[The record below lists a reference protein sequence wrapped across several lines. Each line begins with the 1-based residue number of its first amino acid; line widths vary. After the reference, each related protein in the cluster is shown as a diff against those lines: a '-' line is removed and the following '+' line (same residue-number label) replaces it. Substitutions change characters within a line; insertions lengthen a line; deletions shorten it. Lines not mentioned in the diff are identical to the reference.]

1 MINSDIELLKSQ
13 KNFKTAFSIL
23 QDILNGRCPDLPL
36 LEKLYGGKKS
46 KIIQSI
52 IKEYLVG
59 ADLKNR
65 IVRATNDD
73 APMEI
78 ALARREVEND
88 VNYQK
93 IHASILLN
101 KVPEVKALEI
111 FYGEYAPFVRKI
123 MGLYSQLNLKRKC
136 EISASSH
143 LNRVG
148 ACVFQLKMN
157 DTGKYNY
164 SSTAVLHDSIED
176 LLRLTTSKDG
186 KGIDADKYNAFIE
199 EYIPRDLQNGV
210 KILTNHYNLIISF
223 ITEKLKEEDKAF
235 SRKNILAELYTIE
248 KQKPVELIKYVS
260 KMIEL
265 ISKIE
270 VDENELDTIK
280 WECYKNLY
288 LEGIAHSTILKDD
301 HRIYEIKGVD
311 LSDNSH
317 GKGSLSIDARI
328 RNINKNLMW
337 GIKGYAMQSSWKPF
351 NDHIEEVVQDALFS
365 AEFIILNDL
374 LKPDS
379 SMDFMMSTLLKIE
392 KLENVFFVK

>member
-1 MINSDIELLKSQ
+1 MINSDIELLKTQ
-13 KNFKTAFSIL
+13 KNYKTAFSIL
-23 QDILNGRCPDLPL
+23 QDVLSGRCPDMVL
-36 LEKLYGGKKS
+36 LDRLYGSKKS
-46 KIIQSI
+46 RIIQSI
-52 IKEYLVG
+52 IKEYLTKG
-59 ADLKNR
+59 KLKNR
-65 IVRATNDD
+65 IVRTTNED

-93 IHASILLN
+93 IHSSILLN
-101 KVPEVKALEI
+101 KVPDIKSLET
-111 FYGEYAPFVRKI
+111 FYGEYSPYVRKI
-123 MGLYSQLNLKRKC
+123 LEMYAQLNLKRKC

-157 DTGKYNY
+157 DTGKYDY
-164 SSTAVLHDSIED
+164 SSTAIMHDSIED
-176 LLRLTTSKDG
+176 LLMLSTAPNG
-186 KGIDADKYNAFIE
+186 KGIDVNRYNLFIK
-199 EYIPRDLQNGV
+199 EYIPRDLQSSIQ
-210 KILTNHYNLIISF
+210 ILTNHYNLIISF
-223 ITEKLKEEDKAF
+223 ITGKLLDEDKAF
-235 SRKNILAELYTIE
+235 TRKNILAELHTIE
-248 KQKPVELIKYVS
+248 RQKPAELIKYI
-260 KMIEL
+260 KEMIEL

-317 GKGSLSIDARI
+317 GKGSLSIEARI

-337 GIKGYAMQSSWKPF
+337 GIKGYSMQSSWKPF
-351 NDHIEEVVQDALFS
+351 NDHIEEIVQDALYS

>member
-23 QDILNGRCPDLPL
+23 QDILNSRCPDLGL
-36 LEKLYGGKKS
+36 LEKLYGSKKS
-46 KIIQSI
+46 KIIQAI
-52 IKEYLVG
+52 IKEYLIR
-59 ADLKNR
+59 ADFKNR
-65 IVRATNDD
+65 IVRTSNED

-78 ALARREVEND
+78 ALARREVEN
-88 VNYQK
+88 NTSYQK
-93 IHASILLN
+93 IHSSILLN
-101 KVPEVKALEI
+101 KVPDIKSLEI
-111 FYGEYAPFVRKI
+111 FYGEYAHYVRKI
-123 MGLYSQLNLKRKC
+123 LELYAQMNLKRKC

-164 SSTAVLHDSIED
+164 SSTAVMHDSIED
-176 LLRLTTSKDG
+176 LLRLTPAPNG
-186 KGIDADKYNAFIE
+186 KGLDAEKYNSFID
-199 EYIPRDLQNGV
+199 EYIPKDLQNGI

-223 ITEKLKEEDKAF
+223 ITGKLFDEDKAF
-235 SRKNILAELYTIE
+235 TKKNILTELHTIE
-248 KQKPVELIKYVS
+248 KQKPVELIKYVK
-260 KMIEL
+260 KMVEL
-265 ISKIE
+265 IAKIE
-270 VDENELDTIK
+270 SEENELETIK

-337 GIKGYAMQSSWKPF
+337 GIKGYAMQSTWKPF
-351 NDHIEEVVQDALFS
+351 NDHIEEIVQDALYS

>member
-1 MINSDIELLKSQ
+1 MINSDIELLKTQ
-13 KNFKTAFSIL
+13 KSFKTAFSVL
-23 QDILNGRCPDLPL
+23 QDILNGRCPDLVL
-36 LEKLYGGKKS
+36 LDKLYSAKKS

-52 IKEYLVG
+52 IKEYLTKSNF
-59 ADLKNR
+59 KNR
-65 IVRATNDD
+65 IVRTNNED

-78 ALARREVEND
+78 TLARREIEKD
-88 VNYQK
+88 SNYQK
-93 IHASILLN
+93 IHSSILLN
-101 KVPEVKALEI
+101 KVPACKLLEI
-111 FYGEYAPFVRKI
+111 FYGEYSTYVHKI
-123 MGLYSQLNLKRKC
+123 IGLYVQLNLKRKC
-136 EISASSH
+136 EIGAASH

-164 SSTAVLHDSIED
+164 SSTAVMHDSIED
-176 LLRLTTSKDG
+176 LLRLTTSPNG
-186 KGIDADKYNAFIE
+186 KGIDADKYNIFID
-199 EYIPRDLQNGV
+199 EYIPKDLQYAV

-223 ITEKLKEEDKAF
+223 ITGKLFDEDKAF
-235 SRKNILAELYTIE
+235 TKKNILNELQTIE
-248 KQKPVELIKYVS
+248 KQKPVALIKYVE

-265 ISKIE
+265 ISKIH
-270 VDENELDTIK
+270 VDENDLEAIK

-288 LEGIAHSTILKDD
+288 LEGIAHSTQLKDD

-351 NDHIEEVVQDALFS
+351 NDHIEEIVQDALFS

-379 SMDFMMSTLLKIE
+379 SMDFLMSTLLKIE

>member
-1 MINSDIELLKSQ
+1 MINSDIELLKTQ
-13 KNFKTAFSIL
+13 KNYKVAFTIL
-23 QDILNGRCPDLPL
+23 QDVLNGICPELIL
-36 LEKLYGGKKS
+36 LDKLYGPKKS
-46 KIIQSI
+46 KVIQSI
-52 IKEYLVG
+52 IKEYLIKSNF
-59 ADLKNR
+59 KNR
-65 IVRATNDD
+65 IVRSSNED

-78 ALARREVEND
+78 ALARREIESD
-88 VNYQK
+88 INYQK
-93 IHASILLN
+93 IHSSILLN
-101 KVPEVKALEI
+101 KVPDIKSLEI
-111 FYGEYAPFVRKI
+111 FYGEYALAVRKI
-123 MGLYSQLNLKRKC
+123 LELYAQMNLKRKC
-136 EISASSH
+136 EISAFSH

-157 DTGKYNY
+157 DTGKYDY
-164 SSTAVLHDSIED
+164 SSTAVMHDSIED
-176 LLRLTTSKDG
+176 LLRLTPAPNG
-186 KGIDADKYNAFIE
+186 KGLDADKYNKFIE
-199 EYIPRDLQNGV
+199 EYIPADLQNGI

-223 ITEKLKEEDKAF
+223 ITGKLIDEDKAF
-235 SRKNILAELYTIE
+235 TKKNILTELHTIE
-248 KQKPVELIKYVS
+248 KQKPVELIKYVK

-265 ISKIE
+265 ITKIE
-270 VDENELDTIK
+270 AEENELDTIK

-288 LEGIAHSTILKDD
+288 LEGIAHSTVLKDD

-351 NDHIEEVVQDALFS
+351 NDHIEEIVQDALYS

>member
-1 MINSDIELLKSQ
+1 MINSDIELLKTQ
-13 KNFKTAFSIL
+13 KNYKTALSVL
-23 QDILNGRCPDLPL
+23 QNILNGRCPDLSL
-36 LEKLYGGKKS
+36 LDKLYGQNKS

-52 IKEYLVG
+52 IKEYLINSNN
-59 ADLKNR
+59 KSR
-65 IVRATNDD
+65 IARASNED

-78 ALARREVEND
+78 TLARREIEKD
-88 VNYQK
+88 TNYQK
-93 IHASILLN
+93 IHSSILLN
-101 KVPEVKALEI
+101 KVPDIKSLEI
-111 FYGEYAPFVRKI
+111 FYGEYAPSVKKV
-123 MGLYSQLNLKRKC
+123 MELYVQLNLKRKC
-136 EISASSH
+136 EIVAASH

-164 SSTAVLHDSIED
+164 SSTAVMHDSIED
-176 LLRLTTSKDG
+176 LLRLTTAPNG
-186 KGIDADKYNAFIE
+186 KGIDADKYNLFID
-199 EYIPRDLQNGV
+199 EYIPKDLQNAV

-223 ITEKLKEEDKAF
+223 ITGKLLDEDKAF
-235 SRKNILAELYTIE
+235 TRKNILAELHTIE
-248 KQKPVELIKYVS
+248 KQKPVELIKYV
-260 KMIEL
+260 KEMIEL
-265 ISKIE
+265 ISKID

-351 NDHIEEVVQDALFS
+351 NDHIEEIVQDALYS

-392 KLENVFFVK
+392 KLDNVFFVK

>member
-23 QDILNGRCPDLPL
+23 QDILNSRCPDLGL
-36 LEKLYGGKKS
+36 MEKLYGSKKS
-46 KIIQSI
+46 KIIQAI
-52 IKEYLVG
+52 IKEYLIK
-59 ADLKNR
+59 ADFKNR
-65 IVRATNDD
+65 IVRASNED

-78 ALARREVEND
+78 ALARREVEN
-88 VNYQK
+88 NTSYQK
-93 IHASILLN
+93 IHSSILLN
-101 KVPEVKALEI
+101 KVPDIKSLEI
-111 FYGEYAPFVRKI
+111 FYGEYAHYVRKI
-123 MGLYSQLNLKRKC
+123 LELYAQMNLKRKC

-164 SSTAVLHDSIED
+164 SSTAVMHDSIED
-176 LLRLTTSKDG
+176 LLRLTTAPNG
-186 KGIDADKYNAFIE
+186 KGIDADKYNLFID
-199 EYIPRDLQNGV
+199 EYIPKDLQNGI

-223 ITEKLKEEDKAF
+223 ITGKLFDEDKAF
-235 SRKNILAELYTIE
+235 TKKNILTELHTIE
-248 KQKPVELIKYVS
+248 KQKPVELIKYVK
-260 KMIEL
+260 KMVEL
-265 ISKIE
+265 ITKIE
-270 VDENELDTIK
+270 SEENELDAIK

-337 GIKGYAMQSSWKPF
+337 GIKGYAMQSTWKPF
-351 NDHIEEVVQDALFS
+351 NDHIEEIVQDALYS

>member
-1 MINSDIELLKSQ
+1 MINSDIELLKTQ
-13 KNFKTAFSIL
+13 KNYRTAFLIL
-23 QDILNGRCPDLPL
+23 QDVLNYRCPDNAL
-36 LEKLYGGKKS
+36 LEKLYGSKKS

-52 IKEYLVG
+52 IKEYLIKG
-59 ADLKNR
+59 NFRNR
-65 IVRATNDD
+65 IVRVSNED

-88 VNYQK
+88 VTYQK
-93 IHASILLN
+93 IHSSILLN
-101 KVPEVKALEI
+101 KVPDIKSLET
-111 FYGEYAPFVRKI
+111 FYGEYSTYVRKI
-123 MGLYSQLNLKRKC
+123 LELYSQLNLRRKC

-164 SSTAVLHDSIED
+164 SSTAIMHDSIED
-176 LLRLTTSKDG
+176 LLRLSTSPNG
-186 KGIDADKYNAFIE
+186 KGIDVDKYYAFIE
-199 EYIPRDLQNGV
+199 EYIPEDLRSAI

-223 ITEKLKEEDKAF
+223 VTGKLLDEDKAF
-235 SRKNILAELYTIE
+235 TKKNILTELHIIE
-248 KQKPVELIKYVS
+248 EQKPDELIIYIKE
-260 KMIEL
+260 MIDL

-270 VDENELDTIK
+270 AEENELDTIK

-351 NDHIEEVVQDALFS
+351 NDHIEEIVQDALFS

-392 KLENVFFVK
+392 KLENVFFGK

>member
-1 MINSDIELLKSQ
+1 MINSDIELLKTQ
-13 KNFKTAFSIL
+13 KNYKTAFSIL
-23 QDILNGRCPDLPL
+23 QDVLSGRCPDIVL
-36 LEKLYGGKKS
+36 LERLYGSKKS
-46 KIIQSI
+46 RIIQSI
-52 IKEYLVG
+52 IKEYLTKG
-59 ADLKNR
+59 NFKNR
-65 IVRATNDD
+65 IVRTTNED

-93 IHASILLN
+93 IHSSILLN
-101 KVPEVKALEI
+101 KVPDIKSLET
-111 FYGEYAPFVRKI
+111 FYGEYSSYVRKI
-123 MGLYSQLNLKRKC
+123 LEMYAQLNLKRKC

-164 SSTAVLHDSIED
+164 SSIAIMHDSIED
-176 LLRLTTSKDG
+176 LLRLSTAPNG
-186 KGIDADKYNAFIE
+186 KGIDVNKYNLFIKE
-199 EYIPRDLQNGV
+199 NIPQDLQSSI

-223 ITEKLKEEDKAF
+223 ITGKLLDEDKAF
-235 SRKNILAELYTIE
+235 TRKNILAELHTIE
-248 KQKPVELIKYVS
+248 KQNPAELIKYI
-260 KMIEL
+260 KEMIEL

-270 VDENELDTIK
+270 SDENELDTIK

-288 LEGIAHSTILKDD
+288 LEGIAHSTVLKDD

-317 GKGSLSIDARI
+317 GKGSLSIEARI

-337 GIKGYAMQSSWKPF
+337 GIKGYSMQSSWKPF
-351 NDHIEEVVQDALFS
+351 NDHIEEIVQDALYS